1 MEERIID
8 DEYGRGIRLKKT
20 ADGYVD
26 ATDELAKQTDDEE
39 AVDEVAFEFPVFET
53 DEDDEELV
61 GLSPEEVE
69 KVLRERAEAEA
80 IRKAEYERLVQE
92 GEEFLQSD
100 SFRSAELKFEKA
112 LALDEEATQASV
124 GYWRAKTE
132 NFQKPDVLIQEYIEA
147 GIETLE
153 FDLGYQ
159 AVEIIRENYRGEI
172 EKRYNELT
180 AEEQPLAKR
189 VEEKQQT
196 RREAIAERL
205 KKSGLHTGIAWI
217 PTVALL
223 VATIVLGLKIFSVKE
238 NTFVIP
244 TIICAVAFF
253 MSLIISV
260 LFTNVFINDLR
271 IRRTNERLSSTD
283 EGARLEEIREY
294 TDLYADLL
302 QIKKDEE

>member
-26 ATDELAKQTDDEE
+26 ATDELAPQTDDEQTT
-39 AVDEVAFEFPVFET
+39 DEVAFEFPVFET

-61 GLSPEEVE
+61 GLSPEEAE
-69 KVLRERAEAEA
+69 KIRRERAEAAA

-92 GEEFLQSD
+92 GEAFLQSG
-100 SFRSAELKFEKA
+100 SFRSAQLKFENA
-112 LALDEEATQASV
+112 LALDEEATEASV

-132 NFQKPDVLIQEYIEA
+132 NFQNPDVLVEEYIEA

-153 FDLGYQ
+153 FDVGYK
-159 AVEIIRENYRGEI
+159 AVDILREQYREAW

-180 AEEQPLAKR
+180 EEEKPLAKE
-189 VEEKQQT
+189 VEEKQRS
-196 RREAIAERL
+196 RREAIAERI
-205 KKSGLHTGIAWI
+205 KKSGLRTGIAWL
-217 PTVALL
+217 PTLAFLTVA
-223 VATIVLGLKIFSVKE
+223 IVLGLKIFSVQE

-244 TIICAVAFF
+244 TVICGVAFF

-260 LFTNVFINDLR
+260 LFTNVLINDLR

-294 TDLYADLL
+294 KDLYGALL
-302 QIKKDEE
+302 QIKTDE

>member
-132 NFQKPDVLIQEYIEA
+132 NFQNPDVLIQEYIEA

-159 AVEIIRENYRGEI
+159 AVEIIRENYRDEI

-217 PTVALL
+217 PTVAFL

-302 QIKKDEE
+302 QIQKDEE

>member
-80 IRKAEYERLVQE
+80 NRKAEYERLVQE

-132 NFQKPDVLIQEYIEA
+132 NFQNPDVLIQEYIEA

-205 KKSGLHTGIAWI
+205 KKSGWHTGIAWI

-302 QIKKDEE
+302 QIQKDEE

>member
-1 MEERIID
+1 MRQISCNEITKAVAE
-8 DEYGRGIRLKKT
+8 LCVLANKQLPCN
-20 ADGYVD
+20 
-26 ATDELAKQTDDEE
+26 LAKKIEE
-39 AVDEVAFEFPVFET
+39 CAA
-53 DEDDEELV
+53 
-61 GLSPEEVE
+61 
-69 KVLRERAEAEA
+69 
-80 IRKAEYERLVQE
+80 
-92 GEEFLQSD
+92 
-100 SFRSAELKFEKA
+100 
-112 LALDEEATQASV
+112 
-124 GYWRAKTE
+124 
-132 NFQKPDVLIQEYIEA
+132 
-147 GIETLE
+147 
-153 FDLGYQ
+153 
-159 AVEIIRENYRGEI
+159 
-172 EKRYNELT
+172 

-223 VATIVLGLKIFSVKE
+223 VAAIVLGLKIFSVKE

-302 QIKKDEE
+302 QIQKDEE